1 MEYYLGGDVS
11 KGYCDFIILDKNKSV
26 VEEGFQLDDTQENH
40 LKLYNI
46 LKELLNKEPK
56 SKIYAAFE
64 STGGYENNWV
74 KSIQTFQYTLN
85 VQVARLNPYGVSHSS
100 KANMERI
107 ITDQIS
113 ARNVAEYLVNYQNKV
128 KFIEEDDYYSSL
140 RKQWKYISLLKKQ
153 KVQYYC
159 QLESIIYS
167 SFPEILTYCKKGMP
181 NWVLELLAK
190 YPTSKKASR
199 ARVETLSKIPYITKS
214 KAEEIITK
222 AKNSVASSTDSATE
236 LMIQSIVEQIIR
248 LEKLI
253 KKQKKLLIGSV
264 SNQRSPE
271 VKLLT
276 SFKGIAEY
284 SAIGLLIEIGF
295 IERFATCKKLAS
307 YFGLHPVFKKSGDGT
322 YAMRMSKKGRS
333 EPRNILYN
341 VALTA
346 IRDNK
351 RIREIYVRHLRKG
364 ISKMAALGAIM
375 HKILR
380 MVYGMLKNN
389 EVYNPDKDRKN
400 AEVKTELKIKKID
413 KTRRFQDFDS
423 KAPISNRQTK
433 KRAKIKE
440 ELELNVPK

>member
-11 KGYCDFIILDKNKSV
+11 KGYCDFIILDKNKRV
-26 VEEGFQLDDTQENH
+26 IEEGFQLDDTKENH

-46 LKELLNKEPK
+46 LKGLLKKEAE
-56 SKIYAAFE
+56 SKVYSAFE

-74 KSIQTFQYTLN
+74 KSIQTFQYTIN
-85 VQVARLNPYGVSHSS
+85 IQVARLNAYGVHHSS

-113 ARNVAEYLVNYQNKV
+113 ARNVAEYLINYQNKIR
-128 KFIEEDDYYSSL
+128 FIEDDYYSSL

-159 QLESIIYS
+159 QLESLLYS
-167 SFPEILTYCKKGMP
+167 SFPEILTYCKRGMP
-181 NWVLELLAK
+181 KWVLELLEK

-214 KAEEIITK
+214 KAEDIIRK
-222 AKNSVASSTDSATE
+222 AKNSIASSDDSVAE
-236 LMIQSIVEQIIR
+236 LMIGSIVEQIIN
-248 LEKLI
+248 LEKVI
-253 KKQKKLLIGSV
+253 EKQKKLMISSISDERL
-264 SNQRSPE
+264 PE
-271 VKLLT
+271 VKLLVT
-276 SFKGIAEY
+276 FKGIAEY

-295 IERFATCKKLAS
+295 IERFATCKKMVS
-307 YFGLHPVFKKSGDGT
+307 YFGLHPVFKKSGDGI

-351 RIREIYVRHLRKG
+351 RIREIYARHLRKG
-364 ISKMAALGAIM
+364 MSKMAALGAIM

-389 EVYNPDKDRKN
+389 EAYNPDKDRKN

-413 KTRRFQDFDS
+413 KTRRFQDFDA

-440 ELELNVPK
+440 ELELSVPK

>member
-11 KGYCDFIILDKNKSV
+11 KGYCDFIILDKNKHV
-26 VEEGFQLDDTQENH
+26 VEKGFQLDDTKENH

-46 LKELLNKEPK
+46 LKELLNKEAE
-56 SKIYAAFE
+56 SIVYSAFE

-74 KSIQTFQYTLN
+74 RSIQTFQYTLN
-85 VQVARLNPYGVSHSS
+85 IQVARLNPYGVNHSS

-113 ARNVAEYLVNYQNKV
+113 ARNVAEYLINYQNKAR
-128 KFIEEDDYYSSL
+128 FIEDDYYSSL

-159 QLESIIYS
+159 QLESLLYS
-167 SFPEILTYCKKGMP
+167 SFPEILTYCKKGVP
-181 NWVLELLAK
+181 NWVLKLLEK

-199 ARVETLSKIPYITKS
+199 ARAETLSKIPYITKS
-214 KAEEIITK
+214 KAEEIIRK
-222 AKNSVASSTDSATE
+222 AKNSVASSNDSVTE
-236 LMIQSIVEQIIR
+236 LMIESMVEQIIR

-253 KKQKKLLIGSV
+253 EKQKKLMINSV
-264 SNQRSPE
+264 SDERSPE

-284 SAIGLLIEIGF
+284 SAIGLLIEIGL
-295 IERFATCKKLAS
+295 IERFTNCKNLIS
-307 YFGLHPVFKKSGDGT
+307 YFGLHPVFKKSGDGI
-322 YAMRMSKKGRS
+322 YAMQMSKKGRS

-351 RIREIYVRHLRKG
+351 RIREIYARHLRKG
-364 ISKMAALGAIM
+364 MSKMAALGAIM

-389 EVYNPDKDRKN
+389 EAYNPDKDRKN

-413 KTRRFQDFDS
+413 KTRRFKDFDS

-440 ELELNVPK
+440 ELELSAPK